1 MKKPIVATLF
11 AILAAVLYAISMPAS
26 KVLLESVSPTMMAA
40 FLYLGAG
47 LGIGLMFLLSKEAR
61 QGERLNKADLPYTIG
76 MVLLDIAAPIFLM
89 LGLRLTSSANAA
101 LLNNFEIVATATIAL
116 VVFKEQI
123 SKTLWVALLFITLSS
138 IILSFEGLSGFK
150 FSWGS
155 LLVLAAAICWGLENN
170 FTRKIS
176 HKNTYEIVTIKGVF
190 SGLGALIIALLTGNT
205 FPKLGIVLIVLL
217 LGYVAYG
224 LSIFFYIKAQ
234 NVIGAA
240 KTSAWYAIAPFVG
253 ALLSFVFLKEAI
265 GVQYVFA
272 LVLMLLGSA
281 LVTLDT
287 LTKTHSHEHSHTILG
302 PSSASATP
310 QTYTHS
316 HKHHHFLST
325 EKHNHNHS

>member
-47 LGIGLMFLLSKEAR
+47 LGIGLMLLLSKEAR
-61 QGERLNKADLPYTIG
+61 QGERLDKADLPYTLG

-89 LGLRLTSSANAA
+89 LGLRLTSAANAA

-116 VVFKEQI
+116 ALFKEHI
-123 SKTLWVALLFITLSS
+123 SKTLWLALLFITLSS
-138 IILSFEGLSGFK
+138 IILSFEGLAGFK

-176 HKNTYEIVTIKGVF
+176 HKNTYEIVTIKGLF
-190 SGLGALIIALLTGNT
+190 SGFGALIIALLSGNT
-205 FPKLGIVLIVLL
+205 FPKIGTVLIVLA

-234 NVIGAA
+234 HVIGAA

-253 ALLSFVFLKEAI
+253 ALLSFIFLKESI
-265 GVQYVFA
+265 GLQYVLA

-287 LTKTHSHEHSHTILG
+287 LIKSHSHEHSHIVDPNET
-302 PSSASATP
+302 SSNHRTF
-310 QTYTHS
+310 THS
-316 HKHHHFLST
+316 HKHFHFIDT
-325 EKHNHNHS
+325 EKHNHTHI

>member
-26 KVLLESVSPTMMAA
+26 KFLLESVSPTMMAA

-47 LGIGLMFLLSKEAR
+47 LGIGLMLLLSKEAR
-61 QGERLNKADLPYTIG
+61 QGERLDKADLPDTLG
-76 MVLLDIAAPIFLM
+76 MVLLDIAAPILLM
-89 LGLRLTSSANAA
+89 LGLRLTSSSNAA

-116 VVFKEQI
+116 AIFKEQI
-123 SKTLWVALLFITLSS
+123 SKTLWLALLFITLSS
-138 IILSFEGLSGFK
+138 MILSFEGLAGFK

-176 HKNTYEIVTIKGVF
+176 HKNTYEIVTIKGLF
-190 SGLGALIIALLTGNT
+190 SGFGALIIALLSGNT
-205 FPKLGIVLIVLL
+205 FPKPGIILIVLL

-234 NVIGAA
+234 HVIGAA

-253 ALLSFVFLKEAI
+253 ALLSFIFLKESI
-265 GVQYVFA
+265 GLQYVLA

-287 LTKTHSHEHSHTILG
+287 LIKSHSHEHSHIVDPNET
-302 PSSASATP
+302 SSNHRA
-310 QTYTHS
+310 YTHS
-316 HKHHHFLST
+316 HKHFHFIDT
-325 EKHNHNHS
+325 EKHNHTHI

>member
-47 LGIGLMFLLSKEAR
+47 LGIGLMFFLSKEAR
-61 QGERLNKADLPYTIG
+61 QGERLNKSDLPYTIG

-155 LLVLAAAICWGLENN
+155 LLVLAAAVCWGLENN

-176 HKNTYEIVTIKGVF
+176 HKNTYEIVTIKGLF
-190 SGLGALIIALLTGNT
+190 SGLGALIIALLSGNT
-205 FPKLGIVLIVLL
+205 FPKFGIVLIVLL

-253 ALLSFVFLKEAI
+253 ALLSFIFLREAI
-265 GVQYVFA
+265 GLQYVLA

-287 LTKTHSHEHSHTILG
+287 LVKTHSHEHSHDILD
-302 PSSASATP
+302 PNEASSAHR
-310 QTYTHS
+310 TYTHS
-316 HKHHHFLST
+316 HKHYHFIDT
-325 EKHNHNHS
+325 EKNNHTHL